1 MRQAFHVGRFCCARL
16 TLYHAI
22 CHWRRR
28 LLARLKRE
36 LKSELRRRK
45 ASTGA
50 AWGLLLR
57 LLPACLTSAAVSV
70 ASFCRLLLCLLAVM
84 VANAAAFATP

>member
-1 MRQAFHVGRFCCARL
+1 VGRFCCARL

-57 LLPACLTSAAVSV
+57 LLPACLPYFRRGFCCFILPVAAVS
-70 ASFCRLLLCLLAVM
+70 AGGDGRQCSSFCHSLA
-84 VANAAAFATP
+84 